1 MSYTPEE
8 GNLHSDE
15 ILQLAMDAGFSFE
28 EAQTATGIALAESN
42 GEPTKWTKNDSGG
55 AYGLW
60 QISGVNKQWAIDNIE
75 GINSVED
82 LYDPVL
88 NSKAAFAVAMH
99 HSYNKPRTTPN
110 WEHFDGYKTM
120 DTFNMYAVGNWRTEE
135 ELPSAS
141 QEGKNAG
148 MRYSEML
155 REKHGL
161 SGDEGRL
168 HPETVDLDNVLDPSN
183 VGDMTVEEIKDKYNL
198 GLHARIGR
206 SAEAF
211 IDSSKGHV
219 RPVVG
224 RVEPQF
230 AEEWIRNLEGKGET
244 KLANTLRRANL
255 SDGNSIMFDY
265 PYGPEWAEKHA
276 HRFGIKLWDGVK
288 EIGSMLS
295 DGLEYDMKLLKSDPV
310 GLRKLI
316 GSWLMEDSVS
326 ERLKEMT
333 PESLPE
339 RAGPSRRGG
348 VVDE

>member
-1 MSYTPEE
+1 M
-8 GNLHSDE
+8 
-15 ILQLAMDAGFSFE
+15 
-28 EAQTATGIALAESN
+28 
-42 GEPTKWTKNDSGG
+42 
-55 AYGLW
+55 
-60 QISGVNKQWAIDNIE
+60 
-75 GINSVED
+75 
-82 LYDPVL
+82 
-88 NSKAAFAVAMH
+88 
-99 HSYNKPRTTPN
+99 
-110 WEHFDGYKTM
+110 
-120 DTFNMYAVGNWRTEE
+120 
-135 ELPSAS
+135 
-141 QEGKNAG
+141 
-148 MRYSEML
+148 
-155 REKHGL
+155 
-161 SGDEGRL
+161 
-168 HPETVDLDNVLDPSN
+168 
-183 VGDMTVEEIKDKYNL
+183 
-198 GLHARIGR
+198 
-206 SAEAF
+206 
-211 IDSSKGHV
+211 

>member
-1 MSYTPEE
+1 MTYTPIE

-15 ILQLAMDAGFSFE
+15 LLQLAMDAGFSFE
-28 EAQTATGIALAESN
+28 EAVTATGIALAESN
-42 GEPTKWTKNDSGG
+42 GNPNTWTDNDSGG

-60 QISGVNKQWAIDNIE
+60 QISGVNKQWAIENIP
-75 GINSVED
+75 GIDSVED

-99 HSYNKPRTTPN
+99 HSYSEPRTTPN

-120 DTFNMYAVGNWRTEE
+120 NTFNEYAYGGTSNNWESEEGNII
-135 ELPSAS
+135 LPTAS
-141 QEGKNAG
+141 QEGRNAG
-148 MRYSEML
+148 ARYQRVEQ
-155 REKHGL
+155 
-161 SGDEGRL
+161 GRL
-168 HPETVDLDNVLDPSN
+168 NPETVDLDNVLDPSN
-183 VGDMTVEEIKDKYNL
+183 VGDMTVGEIKDKYNL

-230 AEEWIRNLEGKGET
+230 TEEWIKNLEGKGET
-244 KLANTLRRANL
+244 KLADTLRRANL
-255 SDGNSIMFDY
+255 SDGNAIMFDY

-276 HRFGIKLWDGVK
+276 HRFGIKLWDGAK

-295 DGLEYDMKLLKSDPV
+295 DGLEYDWKLLKSDPV
-310 GLRKLI
+310 GLRKML
-316 GSWLMEDSVS
+316 GSWLMEDSLS
-326 ERLKEMT
+326 ERS

-348 VVDE
+348 VIDE